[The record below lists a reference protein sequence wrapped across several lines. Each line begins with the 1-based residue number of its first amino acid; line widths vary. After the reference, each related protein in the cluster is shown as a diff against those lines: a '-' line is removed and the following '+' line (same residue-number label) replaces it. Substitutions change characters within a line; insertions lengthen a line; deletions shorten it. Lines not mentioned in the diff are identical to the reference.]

1 MERYFSLLPLWIIGA
16 PLVLAIINRFTT
28 PKADAETNVYR
39 STGTAARN
47 SPYPAR

>member
-16 PLVLAIINRFTT
+16 PLVLAIINRFAT
-28 PKADAETNVYR
+28 PKADPETNLYR
-39 STGTAARN
+39 SNGTAASK